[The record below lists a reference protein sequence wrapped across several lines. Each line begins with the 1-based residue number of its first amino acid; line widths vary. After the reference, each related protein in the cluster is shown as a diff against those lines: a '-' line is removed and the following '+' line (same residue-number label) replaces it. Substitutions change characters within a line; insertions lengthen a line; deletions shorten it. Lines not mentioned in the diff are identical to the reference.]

1 MGTSSW
7 SFLPWNV
14 LSDQGKVPRL
24 EPTSPL
30 RTFSNIHPVTGWD
43 GVHRELTDGQLAVPC
58 APVPWKWLPSM
69 ETGFGAVKVCHIFW
83 GGTGL
88 LNSTGTVKDHRDF

>member
-1 MGTSSW
+1 MGT
-7 SFLPWNV
+7 
-14 LSDQGKVPRL
+14 
-24 EPTSPL
+24 
-30 RTFSNIHPVTGWD
+30 
-43 GVHRELTDGQLAVPC
+43 REGHSGYILVKKLAVPY

-83 GGTGL
+83 GETGL